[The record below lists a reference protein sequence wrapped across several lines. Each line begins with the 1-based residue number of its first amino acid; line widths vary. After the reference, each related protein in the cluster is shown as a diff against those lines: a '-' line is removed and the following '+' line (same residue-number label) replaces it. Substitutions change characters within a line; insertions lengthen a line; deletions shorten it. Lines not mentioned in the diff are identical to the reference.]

1 LNPMIRHG
9 TTPWSGAALY
19 SKRVADFE
27 ALGRLVLPSAQTVLL
42 IVADSREVPVEEVAR
57 AAERLLAAGLIYVCV
72 WGPDCERV
80 HDIFDEV
87 HVGDGTVEPE
97 FTWMSTWHDDEPLEE
112 AIWYFLQC
120 ASPPDGEM
128 DGMSD
133 LAVTIGNDAWADR
146 VERALSDRDAFV
158 ARMLSDEPDTPTS

>member
-1 LNPMIRHG
+1 MILHG
-9 TTPWSGAALY
+9 TIPWSGAALH
-19 SKRVADFE
+19 SERVADFE
-27 ALGRLVLPSAQTVLL
+27 ALGRLVPPSAQTVLL
-42 IVADSREVPVEEVAR
+42 IVADSREVPVEVIAC

-87 HVGDGTVEPE
+87 HIGDGTVAPE
-97 FTWMSTWHDDEPLEE
+97 IEWMSTWHDDEPLEE
-112 AIWYFLQC
+112 AIWFFSNG

-128 DGMSD
+128 DGVSY
-133 LAVTIGNDAWADR
+133 LAVTIGNDAWADT